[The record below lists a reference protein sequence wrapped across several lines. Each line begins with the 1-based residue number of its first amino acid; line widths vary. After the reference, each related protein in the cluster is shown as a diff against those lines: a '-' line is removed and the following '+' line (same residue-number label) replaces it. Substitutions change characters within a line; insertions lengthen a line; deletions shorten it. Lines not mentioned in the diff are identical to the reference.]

1 VAEGVTDIVIVGDE
15 VSDSEVV
22 TDPEIEYD
30 IELDGVIERVIEDVS
45 DTEGVI
51 LSEELV
57 E

>member
-1 VAEGVTDIVIVGDE
+1 MAEGVTDTVIEGDE

-22 TDPEIEYD
+22 TDPEIEED
-30 IELDGVIERVIEDVS
+30 MELEDVSERVIEDVS
-45 DTEGVI
+45 DTDGVI

>member
-1 VAEGVTDIVIVGDE
+1 MAEGVTVTVIDCDE

-22 TDPEIEYD
+22 TDP
-30 IELDGVIERVIEDVS
+30 VIEDDTELEEVSERVLEDVS
-45 DTEGVI
+45 DTDLVM

>member
-1 VAEGVTDIVIVGDE
+1 MAEGVTDIVIVGDE

>member
-1 VAEGVTDIVIVGDE
+1 VAEGVTDIVIEEDE

-22 TDPEIEYD
+22 TDPEIEDD
-30 IELDGVIERVIEDVS
+30 IELEGVSERVIEDVS

-51 LSEELV
+51 LPEELL

>member
-1 VAEGVTDIVIVGDE
+1 MAEGVTDIVIEGDE

-22 TDPEIEYD
+22 TDSEIED
-30 IELDGVIERVIEDVS
+30 DMELEEVSERVIEGVS
-45 DTEGVI
+45 DPEGVM